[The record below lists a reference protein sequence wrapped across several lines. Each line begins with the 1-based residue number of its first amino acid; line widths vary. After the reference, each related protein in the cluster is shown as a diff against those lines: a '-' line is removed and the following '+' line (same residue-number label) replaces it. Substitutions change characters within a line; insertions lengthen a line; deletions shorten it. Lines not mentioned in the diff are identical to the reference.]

1 MSCPYPPKTL
11 LRHMGPHNY
20 KVLLCRPRFS
30 HTRRRRGVSL
40 WFSGQRLL
48 TDGTS
53 ENSVM
58 AKFSIAPA
66 QTAQDRR

>member
-1 MSCPYPPKTL
+1 MSFCAGHDFPI
-11 LRHMGPHNY
+11 HDDDE
-20 KVLLCRPRFS
+20 
-30 HTRRRRGVSL
+30 GVSL